1 MFTLEWKGLNTYDSL
16 KIELYTEREERQT
29 TDRHRETKER
39 QRKTETKRDRDRQ
52 RETETGRWGARQNY
66 ERGKNGKERYLKKK
80 GIK

>member
-52 RETETGRWGARQNY
+52 T
-66 ERGKNGKERYLKKK
+66 K
-80 GIK
+80 